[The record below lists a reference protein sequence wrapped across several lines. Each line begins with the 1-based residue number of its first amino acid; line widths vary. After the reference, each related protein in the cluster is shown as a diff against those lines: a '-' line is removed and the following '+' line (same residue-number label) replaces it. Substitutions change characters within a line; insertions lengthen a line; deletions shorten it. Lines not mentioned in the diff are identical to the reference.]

1 MQPPHPYPLPQAGGE
16 GKGEGELPDVNKTAF
31 VFFRILYVFSFAR
44 MGDHRGN
51 KSFWFRPMKGLKSL
65 LLIVIVW
72 AAGVVPAMAKEAYLS
87 DFVVTNTRDHL
98 LVYFSVNNCFTPEMN
113 NAIESGIETTF
124 TFFIQLREK
133 RDLIWDKKIA
143 DLEVNHSIKYDSLK
157 KIYSVRFSEDNIR
170 EVSARNFEEAKKMM
184 AEIVALKVLP
194 MHQLKKGKRYQLQ
207 MMAQLDKIRL
217 PFYLHYVLFFVSLWD
232 FETDW
237 YAVDFRY

>member
-1 MQPPHPYPLPQAGGE
+1 M
-16 GKGEGELPDVNKTAF
+16 N
-31 VFFRILYVFSFAR
+31 
-44 MGDHRGN
+44 DHR
-51 KSFWFRPMKGLKSL
+51 KKKTSWISPMRGLKSL
-65 LLIVIVW
+65 LLITFLWVAW
-72 AAGVVPAMAKEAYLS
+72 AVPAMAREAYLS

-98 LVYFSVNNCFTPEMN
+98 LVYFTVNNCFTPEMN

-124 TFFIQLREK
+124 TFFVQLNEK

-157 KIYSVRFSEDNIR
+157 KTYSVRFSEDNNR
-170 EVSARNFEEAKKMM
+170 EVTARTFEEAKKLM
-184 AEIVALKVLP
+184 AEIVALKVVP

-217 PFYLHYVLFFVSLWD
+217 PFYLHYVFFFLSLWD

>member
-1 MQPPHPYPLPQAGGE
+1 M
-16 GKGEGELPDVNKTAF
+16 N
-31 VFFRILYVFSFAR
+31 
-44 MGDHRGN
+44 DHR
-51 KSFWFRPMKGLKSL
+51 KKKTSWISPMRGLKSL
-65 LLIVIVW
+65 LLITFLW
-72 AAGVVPAMAKEAYLS
+72 GALAVPAMAREAYLS

-98 LVYFSVNNCFTPEMN
+98 LVYFTVNNCFTPEMN

-124 TFFIQLREK
+124 TFFVQLNEK

-157 KIYSVRFSEDNIR
+157 KTYSVRFSEDNNR
-170 EVSARNFEEAKKMM
+170 EVTARTFEEAKKLM
-184 AEIVALKVLP
+184 AEIVALKVVP

-217 PFYLHYVLFFVSLWD
+217 PFYLHYVFFFLSLWD

>member
-1 MQPPHPYPLPQAGGE
+1 MDDL
-16 GKGEGELPDVNKTAF
+16 
-31 VFFRILYVFSFAR
+31 
-44 MGDHRGN
+44 RGMMI
-51 KSFWFRPMKGLKSL
+51 FWFRPMRGLKSL
-65 LLIVIVW
+65 LLMTILWVAW
-72 AAGVVPAMAKEAYLS
+72 AVPAVAKEAYLS

-98 LVYFSVNNCFTPEMN
+98 LIYFKVNNCFTPEMN

-124 TFFIQLREK
+124 TFFVQINEK

-157 KIYSVRFSEDNIR
+157 KTYSVRFSEDNNR
-170 EVSARNFEEAKKMM
+170 EVTARTFEEAKKLM
-184 AEIVALKVLP
+184 AEIVALKVVP

-217 PFYLHYVLFFVSLWD
+217 PFYLHYVFFFLSLWD

>member
-1 MQPPHPYPLPQAGGE
+1 MDDL
-16 GKGEGELPDVNKTAF
+16 
-31 VFFRILYVFSFAR
+31 
-44 MGDHRGN
+44 RGMMI
-51 KSFWFRPMKGLKSL
+51 FWFRPMRGLKSL
-65 LLIVIVW
+65 LLMTILWVAW
-72 AAGVVPAMAKEAYLS
+72 AVPAMAKEAYLS

-98 LVYFSVNNCFTPEMN
+98 LIYFKVNNCFTPEMN

-124 TFFIQLREK
+124 TFFVQINEK

-157 KIYSVRFSEDNIR
+157 KTYSVRFSEDNNR
-170 EVSARNFEEAKKMM
+170 EVTARTFEEAKKLM
-184 AEIVALKVLP
+184 AEIVALKVVP

-217 PFYLHYVLFFVSLWD
+217 PFYLHYVFFFLSLWD

>member
-1 MQPPHPYPLPQAGGE
+1 MDEHW
-16 GKGEGELPDVNKTAF
+16 GKKT
-31 VFFRILYVFSFAR
+31 
-44 MGDHRGN
+44 
-51 KSFWFRPMKGLKSL
+51 FWFRPMRGLKSL
-65 LLIVIVW
+65 LLITILWVVW
-72 AAGVVPAMAKEAYLS
+72 AVPAMAKEAYLS

-98 LVYFSVNNCFTPEMN
+98 LVYFTVNNCFTPEMN

-124 TFFIQLREK
+124 TFFVQLHEK

-143 DLEVNHSIKYDSLK
+143 DLEVSHSIKYDSLK
-157 KIYSVRFSEDNIR
+157 KIYSVRFSEDNNR
-170 EVSARNFEEAKKMM
+170 EVTARTFEEAKKLM
-184 AEIVALKVLP
+184 AEIVALKVVP

-217 PFYLHYVLFFVSLWD
+217 PFYLHYVFFFLSLWD

>member
-1 MQPPHPYPLPQAGGE
+1 MDDL
-16 GKGEGELPDVNKTAF
+16 
-31 VFFRILYVFSFAR
+31 
-44 MGDHRGN
+44 RGIMI
-51 KSFWFRPMKGLKSL
+51 FWFRPMRGLKSL
-65 LLIVIVW
+65 LLMTILWVAW
-72 AAGVVPAMAKEAYLS
+72 AVPAMAKEAYLS

-98 LVYFSVNNCFTPEMN
+98 LIYFKVNNCFTPEMN

-124 TFFIQLREK
+124 TFFVQINEK

-157 KIYSVRFSEDNIR
+157 KTYTVRFSEDNNR
-170 EVSARNFEEAKKMM
+170 EVTARTFEEAKKLM
-184 AEIVALKVLP
+184 AEIVALKVVP

-217 PFYLHYVLFFVSLWD
+217 PFYLHYVFFFLSLWD

>member
-1 MQPPHPYPLPQAGGE
+1 M
-16 GKGEGELPDVNKTAF
+16 
-31 VFFRILYVFSFAR
+31 S
-44 MGDHRGN
+44 
-51 KSFWFRPMKGLKSL
+51 GLKRL
-65 LLIVIVW
+65 LLITILW
-72 AAGVVPAMAKEAYLS
+72 TASAGPAVAEDAYLS

-98 LVYFSVNNCFTPEMN
+98 LVYFKVNNCFTQEMN

-124 TFFIQLREK
+124 TFFVQLHEK

-157 KIYSVRFSEDNIR
+157 KTFTVRFSEDNNR
-170 EVSARNFEEAKKMM
+170 EVTARDFEEARKLM
-184 AEIVALKVLP
+184 AEIVALKVIP

-217 PFYLHYVLFFVSLWD
+217 PYYLHYVFFFLSLWD

>member
-1 MQPPHPYPLPQAGGE
+1 VPGWIPPRE
-16 GKGEGELPDVNKTAF
+16 RRV
-31 VFFRILYVFSFAR
+31 
-44 MGDHRGN
+44 
-51 KSFWFRPMKGLKSL
+51 FWFRPMKRVKCL
-65 LLIVIVW
+65 LLMMILW
-72 AAGVVPAMAKEAYLS
+72 ASWAVPAMAKEAYLS

-98 LVYFSVNNCFTPEMN
+98 LIYFTVNNCFNPEMN

-124 TFFIQLREK
+124 TFFVHLYEK

-143 DLEVNHSIKYDSLK
+143 ALEVNHTIKYDSLK
-157 KIYSVRFSEDNIR
+157 KTYSVRFSENNNR
-170 EVSARNFEEAKKMM
+170 EVMARTFEEAKKLM
-184 AEIVALKVLP
+184 AEIVALKVIP

-217 PFYLHYVLFFVSLWD
+217 PFYLHYVFFFLSLWD

>member
-1 MQPPHPYPLPQAGGE
+1 MDDL
-16 GKGEGELPDVNKTAF
+16 
-31 VFFRILYVFSFAR
+31 
-44 MGDHRGN
+44 RGMMI
-51 KSFWFRPMKGLKSL
+51 FWFRSMRGLKSL
-65 LLIVIVW
+65 LLMTILWVAW
-72 AAGVVPAMAKEAYLS
+72 AVPAVAKEAYLS

-98 LVYFSVNNCFTPEMN
+98 LIYFKVNNCFTPEMN

-124 TFFIQLREK
+124 TFFVQINEK

-157 KIYSVRFSEDNIR
+157 KTYSVRFSEDNNR
-170 EVSARNFEEAKKMM
+170 EVTARTFEEAKKLM
-184 AEIVALKVLP
+184 AEIVALKVVP

-217 PFYLHYVLFFVSLWD
+217 PFYLHYVFFFLSLWD

>member
-1 MQPPHPYPLPQAGGE
+1 MFSPY
-16 GKGEGELPDVNKTAF
+16 
-31 VFFRILYVFSFAR
+31 AR

-98 LVYFSVNNCFTPEMN
+98 LVYFTVNNCFTPEMN

-124 TFFIQLREK
+124 TFFIQLHEK

-170 EVSARNFEEAKKMM
+170 EVSARNFEEAKKLM

>member
-1 MQPPHPYPLPQAGGE
+1 MPGE
-16 GKGEGELPDVNKTAF
+16 DRREKQS
-31 VFFRILYVFSFAR
+31 FR
-44 MGDHRGN
+44 
-51 KSFWFRPMKGLKSL
+51 FRSMRGLKRL
-65 LLIVIVW
+65 LLIMFLWVASV
-72 AAGVVPAMAKEAYLS
+72 APAMAKDAYLS

-98 LVYFSVNNCFTPEMN
+98 LVYFKVNNCFTPEMN

-124 TFFIQLREK
+124 TFFVQLHEK
-133 RDLIWDKKIA
+133 RDLLWDKKIA

-157 KIYSVRFSEDNIR
+157 KTYSLRFSEDKNR
-170 EVSARNFEEAKKMM
+170 EVTARTFEEAKKLM
-184 AEIVALKVLP
+184 AEVVALKVVP

-217 PFYLHYVLFFVSLWD
+217 PYYLHYVFFFLSLWD

>member
-1 MQPPHPYPLPQAGGE
+1 MIHPP
-16 GKGEGELPDVNKTAF
+16 GKKG
-31 VFFRILYVFSFAR
+31 FR
-44 MGDHRGN
+44 
-51 KSFWFRPMKGLKSL
+51 FRSMRGLKSL
-65 LLIVIVW
+65 LLIMFLWVAW
-72 AAGVVPAMAKEAYLS
+72 PGPAMAKDAYLS

-98 LVYFSVNNCFTPEMN
+98 LVYFTVNNCFTPEMN

-124 TFFIQLREK
+124 TFFVQLHEK

-157 KIYSVRFSEDNIR
+157 KTFSVRFSEDNNR
-170 EVSARNFEEAKKMM
+170 EVTARTFEEAKKLM
-184 AEIVALKVLP
+184 AEIVAMKVVP

-217 PFYLHYVLFFVSLWD
+217 PFYLHYVFFFLSLWD

>member
-1 MQPPHPYPLPQAGGE
+1 MFSLYAGMDDHPR
-16 GKGEGELPDVNKTAF
+16 KK
-31 VFFRILYVFSFAR
+31 R
-44 MGDHRGN
+44 
-51 KSFWFRPMKGLKSL
+51 FWFRSMRGLKSL
-65 LLIVIVW
+65 LLFSVFWV
-72 AAGVVPAMAKEAYLS
+72 AGAVPAMAKEAHLS

-98 LVYFSVNNCFTPEMN
+98 LVYFRVNNCFTPEMS
-113 NAIESGIETTF
+113 NAIESGIETAF
-124 TFFIQLREK
+124 IFFVQLREK

-157 KIYSVRFSEDNIR
+157 KIYSVKFSEDNKK
-170 EVSARNFEEAKKMM
+170 EVTVRNFEEAKKLM
-184 AEIVALKVLP
+184 AEVVALKVVP

-217 PFYLHYVLFFVSLWD
+217 PFYLHYVLFFLSLWD

>member
-1 MQPPHPYPLPQAGGE
+1 MRRL
-16 GKGEGELPDVNKTAF
+16 KG
-31 VFFRILYVFSFAR
+31 
-44 MGDHRGN
+44 
-51 KSFWFRPMKGLKSL
+51 L
-65 LLIVIVW
+65 LLIIIISVAW
-72 AAGVVPAMAKEAYLS
+72 AVPAMAEDAYLS

-98 LVYFSVNNCFTPEMN
+98 LVYFTVNNCFTPEMN

-124 TFFIQLREK
+124 TFFVQIYEK
-133 RDLIWDKKIA
+133 RDLIWDRKIA

-157 KIYSVRFSEDNIR
+157 KVYSMRFSEDNNR
-170 EVSARNFEEAKKMM
+170 EITARTFEEAKKLM
-184 AEIVALKVLP
+184 AQVVALKIVP

-207 MMAQLDKIRL
+207 MMAQLDKVRL

>member
-1 MQPPHPYPLPQAGGE
+1 MDEHW
-16 GKGEGELPDVNKTAF
+16 GKKT
-31 VFFRILYVFSFAR
+31 
-44 MGDHRGN
+44 
-51 KSFWFRPMKGLKSL
+51 FWFRPMRGLKSL
-65 LLIVIVW
+65 LLITILWVVW
-72 AAGVVPAMAKEAYLS
+72 AVPAMAKEAYLS

-98 LVYFSVNNCFTPEMN
+98 LVYFTVNNCFTPEMN

-124 TFFIQLREK
+124 TFFVQLHEK

-143 DLEVNHSIKYDSLK
+143 DLEVSHSIKYDSLK
-157 KIYSVRFSEDNIR
+157 KTYSVRFSEDNNR
-170 EVSARNFEEAKKMM
+170 EVTARTFEEAKKLM
-184 AEIVALKVLP
+184 AEIVSLKVLP

-217 PFYLHYVLFFVSLWD
+217 PFYLHYVFFFLSLWD

>member
-1 MQPPHPYPLPQAGGE
+1 M
-16 GKGEGELPDVNKTAF
+16 N
-31 VFFRILYVFSFAR
+31 
-44 MGDHRGN
+44 DHR
-51 KSFWFRPMKGLKSL
+51 KKKTSWISPMRGLKSL
-65 LLIVIVW
+65 LLITFLCVAW
-72 AAGVVPAMAKEAYLS
+72 AVPAMAREAYLS

-98 LVYFSVNNCFTPEMN
+98 LVYFTVNNCFTPEMN

-124 TFFIQLREK
+124 TFFVQLNEK

-157 KIYSVRFSEDNIR
+157 KTYSVRFSEDNNR
-170 EVSARNFEEAKKMM
+170 EVTARTFEEAKKLM
-184 AEIVALKVLP
+184 AEIVALKVVP

-217 PFYLHYVLFFVSLWD
+217 PFYLHYVFFFLSLWD

>member
-1 MQPPHPYPLPQAGGE
+1 MNDYR
-16 GKGEGELPDVNKTAF
+16 KKKTSW
-31 VFFRILYVFSFAR
+31 I
-44 MGDHRGN
+44 
-51 KSFWFRPMKGLKSL
+51 RPMRGLKSL
-65 LLIVIVW
+65 LLITFLWVAW
-72 AAGVVPAMAKEAYLS
+72 AVPAMAREAYLS

-98 LVYFSVNNCFTPEMN
+98 LVYFTVNNCFTPEMN

-124 TFFIQLREK
+124 TFFVQLNEK

-157 KIYSVRFSEDNIR
+157 KTYSVRFSEDNNR
-170 EVSARNFEEAKKMM
+170 EVTARTFEEAKKLM
-184 AEIVALKVLP
+184 AEIVALKVVP

-217 PFYLHYVLFFVSLWD
+217 PFYLHYVFFFLSLWD

>member
-1 MQPPHPYPLPQAGGE
+1 MDDL
-16 GKGEGELPDVNKTAF
+16 
-31 VFFRILYVFSFAR
+31 
-44 MGDHRGN
+44 RGMMI
-51 KSFWFRPMKGLKSL
+51 FWFRPMRGLKSL
-65 LLIVIVW
+65 LLMTILWVAW
-72 AAGVVPAMAKEAYLS
+72 AVPAMAKEAYLS

-98 LVYFSVNNCFTPEMN
+98 LIYFKVNNCFTPEMN

-124 TFFIQLREK
+124 TFFVQLSEK

-157 KIYSVRFSEDNIR
+157 KTYSVRFSEDNNR
-170 EVSARNFEEAKKMM
+170 EVTARTFEEAKKLM
-184 AEIVALKVLP
+184 AEIVALKVVP
-194 MHQLKKGKRYQLQ
+194 MHQLKKGKRYQIQ

-217 PFYLHYVLFFVSLWD
+217 PFYLHYVFFFLSLWD

>member
-1 MQPPHPYPLPQAGGE
+1 MDDL
-16 GKGEGELPDVNKTAF
+16 
-31 VFFRILYVFSFAR
+31 
-44 MGDHRGN
+44 RGMMI
-51 KSFWFRPMKGLKSL
+51 FWFRSMRGLKSL
-65 LLIVIVW
+65 LLMTILWVAW
-72 AAGVVPAMAKEAYLS
+72 AVPAVAKEAYLS

-98 LVYFSVNNCFTPEMN
+98 LIYFKVNNCFTPEMN

-124 TFFIQLREK
+124 TFFVQLNEK

-157 KIYSVRFSEDNIR
+157 KTYSVKFSEDNNR
-170 EVSARNFEEAKKMM
+170 EVTARTFEEAKRLM
-184 AEIVALKVLP
+184 AEIVALKVVP

-207 MMAQLDKIRL
+207 MMAQLDKIKL
-217 PFYLHYVLFFVSLWD
+217 PFYLHYVFFFLSLWD